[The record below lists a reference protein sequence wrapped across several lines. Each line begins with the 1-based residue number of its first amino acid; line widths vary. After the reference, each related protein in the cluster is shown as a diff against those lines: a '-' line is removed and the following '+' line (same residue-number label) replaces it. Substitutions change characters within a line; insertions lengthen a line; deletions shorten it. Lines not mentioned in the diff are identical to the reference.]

1 VSNGTTNSL
10 EINDLDIVRLH
21 DGREGTVVHVY
32 CKRPDKEQGY
42 EIELPMDG
50 GMVTIRQSGIAE
62 VIYRFVHKQ

>member
-1 VSNGTTNSL
+1 MSNGTTNSL

-32 CKRPDKEQGY
+32 YKRPDKEQGY

-50 GMVTIRQSGIAE
+50 GLVTIRQSEIAE